1 MFGSTFYHGS
11 IRRYIIL
18 FGTLMNEIFIKRYK
32 ADGTLDKLIKVP
44 ITYGPKDKVIAR
56 VNADPNLNKPFAIV
70 LPYMSFELKSITYD
84 ADRHLQT
91 TGRSPFL
98 NLNNKNVANY
108 MYNPVPYNLNFEL
121 NVMVKN
127 AEDGSKIL
135 EQILPYFTPDWTAT
149 IRIIDD
155 PEILIDVPTLIGQ
168 PSSQDTYDNGGLGDR
183 RVLTWTIPFTMKG
196 TIYGPV
202 RKSKII
208 KEARINVGYNAKDR
222 DTLDQVG
229 IYETIVTV
237 PGLTVDGK
245 PTSNVSES
253 VAYSEI
259 DWTDDYGYASYI
271 ERE

>member
-1 MFGSTFYHGS
+1 MFGATFYHGS
-11 IRRYIIL
+11 IRKYIIL
-18 FGTLMNEIFIKRYK
+18 FGTLMNEIYIRRYNSNG
-32 ADGTLDKLIKVP
+32 DVVNLIKIP

-56 VNADPNLNKPFAIV
+56 VNSDPNLDKPFSIV
-70 LPYMSFELKSITYD
+70 LPYMSFELKSIQYD
-84 ADRHLQT
+84 PERKLPT
-91 TGRSPFL
+91 IGRAAYL
-98 NLNNKNVANY
+98 NSNKNIANY
-108 MYNPVPYNLNFEL
+108 MYNPVPYTLNFEL

-155 PEILIDVPTLIGQ
+155 PEIIIDVPTIIGQ
-168 PSSQDTYDNGGLGDR
+168 PTCQDTYDNGGLGDR

-196 TIYGPV
+196 YVFGPV

-208 KEARINVGYNAKDR
+208 KEARINFGYKEGVNDE
-222 DTLDQVG
+222 LINVNSF
-229 IYETIVTV
+229 ETIVTV
-237 PGLTVDGK
+237 PGLTANGT

-271 ERE
+271 ERN